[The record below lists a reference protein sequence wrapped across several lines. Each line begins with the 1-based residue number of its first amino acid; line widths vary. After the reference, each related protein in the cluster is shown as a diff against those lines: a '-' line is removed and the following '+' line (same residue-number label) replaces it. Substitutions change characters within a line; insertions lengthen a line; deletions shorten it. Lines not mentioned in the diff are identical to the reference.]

1 MHVHPVLGEPT
12 LMLAFEGWNDACE
25 SASTA
30 IRFIDST
37 LRCVP
42 LADIDSDDYYD
53 FTVRR
58 PRVQYQAGQ
67 SGPIAWPSNEFR
79 YGVSEEG
86 LELITGLGIEPHM
99 RWRGYCESVVELA
112 VDMGVQRCLILGA
125 YLADVVYS
133 QPVAVSGFASD
144 VGLLERFEIEP
155 TTYEGPTGIVG
166 VLANA
171 LQEEG
176 VEVLS
181 IWAGLP
187 HYISATPNPRGT
199 LALLRKVSR
208 YLETP
213 FDLQQVK
220 QDALRFEEEISKIVA
235 SDEELSD
242 YVKELKR
249 REFAQ
254 EPDRISRIVD

>member
-1 MHVHPVLGEPT
+1 MHVQPVLGEPT

-25 SASTA
+25 SASSA
-30 IRFIDST
+30 IHFVDAR
-37 LRCVP
+37 LRGVP
-42 LADIDSDDYYD
+42 LAEIDPDDYYD

-58 PRVQYQAGQ
+58 PAVQYQAGA
-67 SGPIAWPSNEFR
+67 SGPIVWPSNEFR
-79 YGVSEEG
+79 YGVTEEG
-86 LELITGLGIEPHM
+86 VELITGLSVEPHM
-99 RWRGYCESVVELA
+99 RWRSYCESIVELA
-112 VDMGVQRCLILGA
+112 VDMGVQRCLLLGA

-133 QPVAVSGFASD
+133 QPVTVSGFARDAS
-144 VGLLERFEIEP
+144 LLERFEIEP

-171 LQEEG
+171 LQDEG

-181 IWAGLP
+181 LWAGLP

-199 LALLRKVSR
+199 LALLRKVSQ
-208 YLETP
+208 YLEIP
-213 FDLQQVK
+213 FDLQK
-220 QDALRFEEEISKIVA
+220 LKEDSLRFEEEISRVVA
-235 SDEELSD
+235 SDDELAD

-254 EPDRISRIVD
+254 

>member
-1 MHVHPVLGEPT
+1 MHVQPILGEPV
-12 LMLAFEGWNDACE
+12 LMMAFEGWNDACE
-25 SASTA
+25 SASSA
-30 IRFIDST
+30 IRFVDAH
-37 LRCVP
+37 LRGVP
-42 LADIDSDDYYD
+42 LAEIDPDDYYD

-58 PRVQYQAGQ
+58 PQVQYTQGH
-67 SGPIAWPSNEFR
+67 SGSIEWPRNDFR
-79 YGVSEEG
+79 YGVTEEG
-86 LELITGLGIEPHM
+86 VELITGLSIEPHM
-99 RWRGYCESVVELA
+99 RWRSYCESVVELA
-112 VDMGVQRCLILGA
+112 VDMGVQRCLLLGA

-144 VGLLERFEIEP
+144 ATLLERFDVDP

-171 LQEEG
+171 LREEG

-181 IWAGLP
+181 LWAGLP
-187 HYISATPNPRGT
+187 HYISATPNPRGA
-199 LALLRKVSR
+199 LALLRKVSQ
-208 YLETP
+208 YLDVP
-213 FDLQQVK
+213 FDLEK
-220 QDALRFEEEISKIVA
+220 LKAEALRFEEEISKVVS

-254 EPDRISRIVD
+254 

>member
-25 SASTA
+25 AASSA
-30 IRFIDST
+30 IRFVNSN
-37 LRCVP
+37 LRGVP
-42 LADIDSDDYYD
+42 LAEIDPDDYYD

-58 PRVQYQAGQ
+58 PEIRYQ
-67 SGPIAWPSNEFR
+67 SGKAGTIAWPATEFR

-86 LELITGLGIEPHM
+86 LELITGHGVEPHL
-99 RWRGYCESVVELA
+99 RWRSYCESIVELA

-144 VGLLERFEIEP
+144 PALLERFQIAP
-155 TTYEGPTGIVG
+155 TSYDGPTGIVG

-171 LQEEG
+171 LEEEG

-187 HYISATPNPRGT
+187 HYISATPNPRGA
-199 LALLRKVSR
+199 LALLRKVSQ
-208 YLETP
+208 YLEIP
-213 FDLQQVK
+213 FDLQKIK
-220 QDALRFEEEISKIVA
+220 QDALRFEEEVSKVVS

-254 EPDRISRIVD
+254 

>member
-1 MHVHPVLGEPT
+1 
-12 LMLAFEGWNDACE
+12 
-25 SASTA
+25 
-30 IRFIDST
+30 
-37 LRCVP
+37 
-42 LADIDSDDYYD
+42 
-53 FTVRR
+53 
-58 PRVQYQAGQ
+58 
-67 SGPIAWPSNEFR
+67 
-79 YGVSEEG
+79 
-86 LELITGLGIEPHM
+86 
-99 RWRGYCESVVELA
+99 
-112 VDMGVQRCLILGA
+112 MGVQRCLLLGA

-144 VGLLERFEIEP
+144 PSLLERFEIEP

-171 LQEEG
+171 LQDEG

-181 IWAGLP
+181 LWAGLP

-199 LALLRKVSR
+199 LALLRKVSQ
-208 YLETP
+208 YLEIP
-213 FDLQQVK
+213 FDLQK
-220 QDALRFEEEISKIVA
+220 LKGEALRFEEEISRVVA

-254 EPDRISRIVD
+254 

>member
-25 SASTA
+25 AASSAIGFVNS
-30 IRFIDST
+30 R
-37 LRCVP
+37 LRGVP
-42 LADIDSDDYYD
+42 LADIDPDDYYD

-58 PRVQYQAGQ
+58 PVVQYQAGR
-67 SGPIAWPSNEFR
+67 SSEISWPSNEFR
-79 YGVSEEG
+79 YGVTDEG
-86 LELITGLGIEPHM
+86 LELITGLGVEPHM
-99 RWRGYCESVVELA
+99 RWRGYCESIVELA

-144 VGLLERFEIEP
+144 PALLEQFEIEP

-166 VLANA
+166 VLANS
-171 LQEEG
+171 LIEEG

-187 HYISATPNPRGT
+187 HYISATPNPRGA
-199 LALLRKVSR
+199 LALLRKVSQ
-208 YLETP
+208 YLEIP
-213 FDLQQVK
+213 FDLQMMK
-220 QDALRFEEEISKIVA
+220 QDALNFEEEISRVVA

-254 EPDRISRIVD
+254 

>member
-1 MHVHPVLGEPT
+1 MHVQPVLGEPT

-25 SASTA
+25 SASSA
-30 IRFIDST
+30 IHFVDAR
-37 LRCVP
+37 LRGVP
-42 LADIDSDDYYD
+42 LAEIDPDDYYD

-58 PRVQYQAGQ
+58 PVVQYQAGA
-67 SGPIAWPSNEFR
+67 SGPIGWPSNEFR
-79 YGVSEEG
+79 YGVTEEG
-86 LELITGLGIEPHM
+86 VELITGLAVEPHM
-99 RWRGYCESVVELA
+99 RWRSYCESIVELA
-112 VDMGVQRCLILGA
+112 VDMGVQRCLLLGA

-133 QPVAVSGFASD
+133 QPVTVSGFASD
-144 VGLLERFEIEP
+144 ASLLERFEIEP

-171 LQEEG
+171 LQDEG

-181 IWAGLP
+181 LWAGLP

-199 LALLRKVSR
+199 LALLRTVSQ
-208 YLETP
+208 YLEMP
-213 FDLQQVK
+213 FDLQK
-220 QDALRFEEEISKIVA
+220 LKEDSLRFEEEISRVVA
-235 SDEELSD
+235 SDDELSD

-254 EPDRISRIVD
+254 